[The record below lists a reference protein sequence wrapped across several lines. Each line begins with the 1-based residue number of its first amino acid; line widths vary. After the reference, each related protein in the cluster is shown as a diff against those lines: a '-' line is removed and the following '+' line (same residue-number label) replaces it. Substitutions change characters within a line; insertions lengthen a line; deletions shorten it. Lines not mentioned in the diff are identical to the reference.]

1 MDQQLFRGATQLI
14 PFALSVALLSCNSD
28 DDRAFMTELF
38 LNHRQKLL
46 AYAFSICHDKEQSED
61 AVQDAFVSLIRII
74 PRLRAMEDE
83 HLSGYLLITVRNAV
97 YSLYR
102 KKTRIVNAEADACIE
117 LPTNMEIF
125 PRTGYTYQDLMEA
138 IPKLSEKDQVLLQ
151 MKYFLHQKDAEIAKQ
166 LEIKENS
173 ARVMVRRARQR
184 LVQVLTEEVES
195 NG

>member
-1 MDQQLFRGATQLI
+1 
-14 PFALSVALLSCNSD
+14 
-28 DDRAFMTELF
+28 
-38 LNHRQKLL
+38 
-46 AYAFSICHDKEQSED
+46 
-61 AVQDAFVSLIRII
+61 
-74 PRLRAMEDE
+74 MEDE

-138 IPKLSEKDQVLLQ
+138 IPKLGEKDQVLLQ
-151 MKYFLHQKDAEIAKQ
+151 MKYFLHQKKDAEIAKQ
-166 LEIKENS
+166 LDIKENS
-173 ARVMVRRARQR
+173 VRVMVRRARHR
-184 LVQVLTEEVES
+184 LVQALTEGVES

>member
-14 PFALSVALLSCNSD
+14 PIALSAALLSCDSD

-74 PRLRAMEDE
+74 PQLRALEDE

-102 KKTRIVNAEADACIE
+102 KKPGLSMRKRMHALNYQRIWRFSPERVTHI
-117 LPTNMEIF
+117 
-125 PRTGYTYQDLMEA
+125 RT
-138 IPKLSEKDQVLLQ
+138 
-151 MKYFLHQKDAEIAKQ
+151 
-166 LEIKENS
+166 
-173 ARVMVRRARQR
+173 
-184 LVQVLTEEVES
+184 
-195 NG
+195 